1 VAEPRGARGPALLA
15 LTIAAGCVEPLLA
28 RASGARHVDPSTLLV
43 LRYLVAAIVIGI
55 VGQRRWVGRADAL
68 RLTGAGVLLFIT
80 SGLALVAF
88 MRLPVAIAVT
98 LVSATPLWVAI
109 ASARREGL
117 GARFFAALAL
127 GIVGIVLTAGPIDL
141 ATDAIGIACALGATV
156 SSATYRLVIE
166 RVGREYPSSL
176 VSSYVFATG
185 AVLAIVI
192 APFVPLPDGFAAGTG
207 AVVGVAAAVSN
218 VSFVAAVAALGAAR
232 TSLALLLQRP
242 VIIALAAVLL
252 AEPIGWI
259 EGIGVVM
266 VIAAVWLA
274 RPAPKAKT

>member
-1 VAEPRGARGPALLA
+1 VAERRGAALVA

-43 LRYLVAAIVIGI
+43 LRYLVATIVIFAIGE
-55 VGQRRWVGRADAL
+55 RRWVGRAGAL
-68 RLTGAGVLLFIT
+68 RLASAGVLLFVT

-88 MRLPVAIAVT
+88 VRLPVAIAVT

-117 GARFFAALAL
+117 GARFFGALAL
-127 GIVGIVLTAGPIDL
+127 GIVGIVLTAGPLDL
-141 ATDAIGIACALGATV
+141 STDAIGIACALGATG
-156 SSATYRLVIE
+156 SSAIYRLVIE
-166 RVGREYPSSL
+166 RVGKEYPSPV

-185 AVLAIVI
+185 AVLAIAF
-192 APFVPLPDGFAAGTG
+192 APFAPWPDAIAAGTG
-207 AVVGVAAAVSN
+207 AIVGVAAAVSN
-218 VSFVAAVAALGAAR
+218 VSFVAAVTALGAAR

-242 VIIALAAVLL
+242 VIIGLAALLL
-252 AEPIGWI
+252 AEPIGLV

-266 VIAAVWLA
+266 VITAVWLA
-274 RPAPKAKT
+274 RPAPKAKA